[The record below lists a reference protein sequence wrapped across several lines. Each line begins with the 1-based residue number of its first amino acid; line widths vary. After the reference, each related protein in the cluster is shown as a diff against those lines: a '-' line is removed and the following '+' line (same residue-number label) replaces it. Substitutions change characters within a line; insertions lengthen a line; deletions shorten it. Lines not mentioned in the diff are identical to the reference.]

1 MKTQVLWVFKIYC
14 GWASSQGL
22 IYIAISLF
30 RSLLIH
36 LHFAV
41 LIVSQ
46 KIRIFLLRI
55 FLAFFFQSIREINI
69 GLLLCTGWY
78 FRYYVV
84 SHWILW
90 NKWNVFLFHSFCNW
104 RSRWTTDEDSEWYP
118 SQTRFQ
124 TQPFLTSKPMFLFYH
139 PVKKHFIFKTLSI
152 WFIFFSISVLNLGK
166 AEMDWHIYPPF
177 LLTPHLNEYKGM
189 KHTNW
194 RKWRNWDRL
203 KRGQEQNP
211 AK

>member
-1 MKTQVLWVFKIYC
+1 MYWMVFQILC
-14 GWASSQGL
+14 S
-22 IYIAISLF
+22 ISLN
-30 RSLLIH
+30 SLK
-36 LHFAV
+36 
-41 LIVSQ
+41 Q
-46 KIRIFLLRI
+46 MECFLVP
-55 FLAFFFQSIREINI
+55 F
-69 GLLLCTGWY
+69 
-78 FRYYVV
+78 
-84 SHWILW
+84 ILQL
-90 NKWNVFLFHSFCNW
+90 KKQVDNW
-104 RSRWTTDEDSEWYP
+104 RGLSEWYP